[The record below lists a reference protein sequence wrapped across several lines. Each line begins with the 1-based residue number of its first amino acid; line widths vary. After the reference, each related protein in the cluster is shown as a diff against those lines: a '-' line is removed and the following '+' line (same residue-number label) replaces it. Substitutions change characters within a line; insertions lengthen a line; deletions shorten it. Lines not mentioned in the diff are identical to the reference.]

1 MQFKNR
7 KRKDLKK
14 VTLNKGLL
22 PNLFLILSQFKV
34 INQLL
39 SPWVQATTTK
49 YKQQLRNIQ
58 WKILKGHEWYAC
70 SLNKKWHIVVN
81 LGQFE
86 NGAAPQTACKV
97 HVFGVSKQQK
107 RSSKWASHADTV
119 HDKCLKKVLI
129 LVIVP
134 NTFLWCIYGQKS
146 RRKFCRFFVL
156 TNDCGSHLMLTL
168 LLSRAIHISLWASTL
183 FNVMHYFFLTSLS
196 SRIYI
201 FHFSY

>member
-1 MQFKNR
+1 M
-7 KRKDLKK
+7 
-14 VTLNKGLL
+14 
-22 PNLFLILSQFKV
+22 

-134 NTFLWCIYGQKS
+134 NTFLWCIVWSKKP
-146 RRKFCRFFVL
+146 RKVL
-156 TNDCGSHLMLTL
+156 QVLRADKWLWLASNVDFAFIQGHSYFTL
-168 LLSRAIHISLWASTL
+168 S
-183 FNVMHYFFLTSLS
+183 
-196 SRIYI
+196 
-201 FHFSY
+201 